1 MEVDEQ
7 IKVFRDFIEQNYYPE
22 LLEAVRKGNNFLVL
36 DFSLLSHLDFHI
48 HAETRRE
55 YHKLLY
61 LL

>member
-36 DFSLLSHLDFHI
+36 DFSC
-48 HAETRRE
+48 
-55 YHKLLY
+55 
-61 LL
+61 